1 MAVFN
6 WPIASEIGKVR
17 AELTF
22 ACVSLIIS
30 RTLKKF
36 AGANMREAKKVFVTD
51 FDGTMTTYDFYT
63 LVSRQLLSINTPD
76 YWSEYRAGRLTHFEA
91 LRSYFA
97 AIQADEATV
106 LQLVEQMEIDPH
118 LAVAVAQLQRRGWK
132 IVIASAGCGWYI
144 ERLLARAGV
153 QIETHANPGHFE
165 AGHGLL
171 MDLPRQSPFFSPTH
185 GIDKAGLVKHYLD
198 SVPRLHLLEMA
209 FLMFPPRC

>member
-1 MAVFN
+1 
-6 WPIASEIGKVR
+6 
-17 AELTF
+17 
-22 ACVSLIIS
+22 
-30 RTLKKF
+30 
-36 AGANMREAKKVFVTD
+36 MREAKKVFVTD

-63 LVSRQLLSINTPD
+63 LVSRQLLSVDTPD

-91 LRSYFA
+91 LRNYFA

-118 LAVAVAQLQRRGWK
+118 LAEAVAELQQRGWK
-132 IVIASAGCGWYI
+132 IVIASAGCTWYI

-165 AGHGLL
+165 TGHGLL
-171 MDLPRQSPFFSPTH
+171 MDLPFQSPFFSPTH

-198 SVPRLHLLEMA
+198 SDAEIAFAGDGFPDVPAALLTPAERRFA
-209 FLMFPPRC
+209 RGDLKDVLLQAKEPFRPFHRWSDIARELL